1 MKRVVTLYRV
11 STKGQVDKKD
21 DIPMQRRECMAFID
35 SKEDWCFHA
44 EYMEKG
50 VSGYKV
56 SITDRDAIQEIRKLA
71 EKKKFDVLLV
81 FMFDRLG
88 RREDET
94 PFLVQ
99 WFIEHGIEVWSTQEG
114 QQRLDNRGD
123 KLMNFIRYW
132 QAGGESEKTSMR
144 VKAAHTQMTTD
155 GIWRGGVAP
164 FGYKLVHKG
173 RMGKKNRQL
182 YDLEIDEVTGL
193 IVQEAYDLV
202 CNQGYGIHRAA
213 NYLNDKY
220 PNLGKTW
227 TGQTVR
233 TLLRNPIYT
242 GRLHMNDTQSEPQE
256 HLRLV
261 SDETQR
267 FADYALS
274 SRIPRKYLEQRSA
287 ENEALPEDATT
298 KVSVYG
304 ATLLSGI
311 LFCAHCGH
319 RLVGG
324 YCTKQLATHAYHR
337 PIYRCYN
344 GSIKA
349 KLCDGQSVYSAKKI
363 EEAVLEA
370 VRHYFQNIFRTVD
383 AVWREQAKIQ
393 LRSKLGRQI
402 KLAQDELTKL
412 QKQQTNLRQEVLKSI
427 SGESLFDA
435 AMLKSML
442 DENTAAI
449 ADTERRI
456 AQYQDDREKEAERI
470 NFLAEQYRQIG
481 NWADE
486 FESAS
491 NDTKKMI
498 LARIIEKITVD
509 RNYHI
514 TMTFFITEDGFLEKA
529 TVSTPGMEIVEANDG
544 IWRSQG
550 TQVG

>member
-182 YDLEIDEVTGL
+182 YDLEIDEVTGP
-193 IVQEAYDLV
+193 IVQEVFDLV

-220 PNLGKTW
+220 PNLDKVW

-233 TLLRNPIYT
+233 TMIRNPIYT
-242 GRLHMNDTQSEPQE
+242 GRLHMNDTLSEPQE
-256 HLRLV
+256 HLRLI
-261 SDETQR
+261 SNETQR

-274 SRIPRKYLEQRSA
+274 SRIPRKYLEQRTE
-287 ENEALPEDATT
+287 ENEALSGETLT
-298 KVSVYG
+298 KASAYG

-311 LFCAHCGH
+311 LYCGHCGH

-349 KLCDGQSVYSAKKI
+349 KMCDGQTVYSAKKI
-363 EEAVLEA
+363 EDAVLE
-370 VRHYFQNIFRTVD
+370 VVQHYFQNISRTVD
-383 AVWREQAKIQ
+383 AVWREQVKIQ
-393 LRSKLGRQI
+393 LRSKLGTLI
-402 KLAQDELTKL
+402 KQAQAELTKL
-412 QKQQTNLRQEVLKSI
+412 EKQQTNLKQEVVKSL
-427 SGESLFDA
+427 SGESLFDPQ
-435 AMLKSML
+435 MLKSLL
-442 DENTAAI
+442 DENADAI
-449 ADTERRI
+449 VATQKKIE
-456 AQYQDDREKEAERI
+456 QYQDDREKEVERI
-470 NFLAEQYRQIG
+470 NYLAAQYRQIAD
-481 NWADE
+481 WAEE
-486 FESAS
+486 FNAAN

-514 TMTFFITEDGFLEKA
+514 TMTFFITENDFREKA
-529 TVSTPGMEIVEANDG
+529 MESAPEMEIVEAEDG
-544 IWRSQG
+544 IWRPRSTHAG
-550 TQVG
+550 